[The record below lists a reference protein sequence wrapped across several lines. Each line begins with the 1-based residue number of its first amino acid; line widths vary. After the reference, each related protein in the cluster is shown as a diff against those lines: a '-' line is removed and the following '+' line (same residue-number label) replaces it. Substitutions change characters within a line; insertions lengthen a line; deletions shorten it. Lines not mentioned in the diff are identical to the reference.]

1 MKRAA
6 DRPEEDFEEDLYGPL
21 PKVIRYS
28 EMSPRTRKRTARI
41 WGDDIRVRNKKPRA
55 FATGGTPVKEPRIG
69 KSFSL
74 PPQRSLLLQLW

>member
-1 MKRAA
+1 MKRPAE
-6 DRPEEDFEEDLYGPL
+6 RPEEDVEEDVYGPL

-41 WGDDIRVRNKKPRA
+41 WGDDIRQRNKKLRP
-55 FATGGTPVKEPRIG
+55 FAVGGTPVKAPRAG

-74 PPQRSLLLQLW
+74 PPQRRLR